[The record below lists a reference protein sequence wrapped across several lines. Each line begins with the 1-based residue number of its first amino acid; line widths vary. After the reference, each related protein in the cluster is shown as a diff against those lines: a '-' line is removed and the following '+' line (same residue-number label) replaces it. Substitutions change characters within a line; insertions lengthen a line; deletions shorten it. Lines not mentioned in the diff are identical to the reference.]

1 VLPPCIECERIII
14 YLLLEDVFHPKIVYT
29 AYTTIVYFK
38 LGPKGPGLV
47 ASQNPRAR
55 VSFPKRKQVESKKSI
70 NPLAVTDEGGW
81 ITAKSAKTTT
91 KPKSRNTK
99 QKAKA
104 SGKGKSKA
112 KTSKATKKVSNRK
125 STRSKVPTIV
135 EINSSSSSLSSES
148 EDDDVVLA
156 NRRSS
161 ANKKKLD
168 KLVITDDTSD
178 DSDYEC
184 SD

>member
-1 VLPPCIECERIII
+1 M
-14 YLLLEDVFHPKIVYT
+14 LLEDVFHPKIIYT
-29 AYTTIVYFK
+29 AYSTIVYIV

-55 VSFPKRKQVESKKSI
+55 VSFPKRKQAESKRSLI

-91 KPKSRNTK
+91 KPKSTNTK

-112 KTSKATKKVSNRK
+112 KKSKVTKKVSNRK
-125 STRSKVPTIV
+125 GAKSKVPTIV
-135 EINSSSSSLSSES
+135 EINLSSSSSSSES
-148 EDDDVVLA
+148 EDDDIVLA
-156 NRRSS
+156 KRLSS
-161 ANKKKLD
+161 TNKKKLD

>member
-1 VLPPCIECERIII
+1 M
-14 YLLLEDVFHPKIVYT
+14 FHPKIVYT

-125 STRSKVPTIV
+125 GAKSKVPTIV
-135 EINSSSSSLSSES
+135 EINLSSSSSSSES

>member
-1 VLPPCIECERIII
+1 M
-14 YLLLEDVFHPKIVYT
+14 LLEDVFHPKIVYT

-135 EINSSSSSLSSES
+135 EINSSSSSSSSSES

-178 DSDYEC
+178 DSDYEF

>member
-1 VLPPCIECERIII
+1 MLPPCIECERIII

-29 AYTTIVYFK
+29 AYSTIVYFI

-55 VSFPKRKQVESKKSI
+55 VSFPKRTQAESKRSI

-91 KPKSRNTK
+91 KHTK

-112 KTSKATKKVSNRK
+112 KTLKATKKVSNRK

-135 EINSSSSSLSSES
+135 EINSSSSSSES
-148 EDDDVVLA
+148 EDDDFVLA
-156 NRRSS
+156 KRRPST
-161 ANKKKLD
+161 NKKKLD

-178 DSDYEC
+178 DATMNALTNSP
-184 SD
+184 S

>member
-1 VLPPCIECERIII
+1 MLPPCIECERIII

-55 VSFPKRKQVESKKSI
+55 VSFPKRSKRSI

-135 EINSSSSSLSSES
+135 EINSSSSSSSES
-148 EDDDVVLA
+148 EDDTLLA
-156 NRRSS
+156 KRRSS
-161 ANKKKLD
+161 TNEKKLD

-178 DSDYEC
+178 DNDYEC

>member
-1 VLPPCIECERIII
+1 MLPPCIECERIII

-29 AYTTIVYFK
+29 AYSTIVYFI

-55 VSFPKRKQVESKKSI
+55 VSFPKRTQAESRRSI

-91 KPKSRNTK
+91 KHTK

-104 SGKGKSKA
+104 SGKGKSMA
-112 KTSKATKKVSNRK
+112 KTLKATKKVSNRK

-135 EINSSSSSLSSES
+135 EINSSSSSSSES
-148 EDDDVVLA
+148 EDDDFVLA
-156 NRRSS
+156 KRRPST
-161 ANKKKLD
+161 NKKKLD

-178 DSDYEC
+178 DATMNALTNSP
-184 SD
+184 S

>member
-55 VSFPKRKQVESKKSI
+55 VSFPKPKRSI
-70 NPLAVTDEGGW
+70 DPLTVTDEGGW

-135 EINSSSSSLSSES
+135 EINSSSSSSSES
-148 EDDDVVLA
+148 EDDDFVLA
-156 NRRSS
+156 KST
-161 ANKKKLD
+161 NKKKLD

-178 DSDYEC
+178 DNDYEC